1 MVNKTV
7 TSSTMQKY
15 TRSILTELS
24 QMPIKSNDKT
34 HLLESR
40 ASNIIQS
47 AINLMEQFNVLYTP
61 EQADDL
67 KRKFINAI
75 RHQDPKK
82 FYRSVRRK
90 EDEDQGTG

>member
-1 MVNKTV
+1 
-7 TSSTMQKY
+7 MQKY

-34 HLLESR
+34 HLVESR

-90 EDEDQGTG
+90 EDEDQGTS

>member
-1 MVNKTV
+1 
-7 TSSTMQKY
+7 MQKY

-24 QMPIKSNDKT
+24 EMPIRSDEKT
-34 HLLESR
+34 HLVESR

-47 AINLMEQFNVLYTP
+47 AINLIEQFSVLYTP

-90 EDEDQGTG
+90 EDADQGTG

>member
-34 HLLESR
+34 HLVESR

>member
-24 QMPIKSNDKT
+24 QMPIKSNEKT
-34 HLLESR
+34 HLVESR

>member
-1 MVNKTV
+1 
-7 TSSTMQKY
+7 MQKY

-34 HLLESR
+34 HLVESR

-82 FYRSVRRK
+82 FYRSVKRK

>member
-1 MVNKTV
+1 
-7 TSSTMQKY
+7 MQKY

-34 HLLESR
+34 HLVESR

-82 FYRSVRRK
+82 FYR
-90 EDEDQGTG
+90 

>member
-1 MVNKTV
+1 
-7 TSSTMQKY
+7 MQKY

-34 HLLESR
+34 HLVESR

-75 RHQDPKK
+75 KHQDPKK

>member
-1 MVNKTV
+1 
-7 TSSTMQKY
+7 MQKY

-34 HLLESR
+34 HLVESR

>member
-1 MVNKTV
+1 MKR
-7 TSSTMQKY
+7 Y
-15 TRSILTELS
+15 TRSILNELS
-24 QMPIKSNDKT
+24 VMPLKSDDKT
-34 HLLESR
+34 HLIESR

-47 AINLMEQFNVLYTP
+47 AINLMEQLNVLYTP

-75 RHQDPKK
+75 KHQDPKK

>member
-1 MVNKTV
+1 
-7 TSSTMQKY
+7 MQKY

-34 HLLESR
+34 HLVESR

-75 RHQDPKK
+75 KHQDPKK

-90 EDEDQGTG
+90 EDEDQGHR

>member
-1 MVNKTV
+1 
-7 TSSTMQKY
+7 MQKY

-34 HLLESR
+34 HLVESR

-75 RHQDPKK
+75 RHLDPKK